1 MALRKNNAGNIQEP
15 VPYMALV
22 LHWFDFLCP
31 FCYVGQGR
39 NTFLRQRG
47 FTVEELPFQAHP
59 EIPESGI
66 SMRPRVGPMYA
77 SLEREANAAGL
88 VLNWPS
94 RLPNTRLALEA
105 AEWIRK
111 IAPDAS
117 SKFNTALFA
126 AHFENGEDLGDLRVI
141 DRYARQFG
149 VDIEAVHLALADG
162 SARTALTLAEALGRK
177 NGVRGTPAWL
187 IKGEMISGLLPIEE
201 FDRLT
206 TVVNSA

>member
-1 MALRKNNAGNIQEP
+1 MGTDTVGNIQEP
-15 VPYMALV
+15 APHWV

-39 NTFLRQRG
+39 NAFLRQRG
-47 FTVEELPFQAHP
+47 FTIDERSFQAHP

-66 SMRPRVGPMYA
+66 EVGPRVGPMYA
-77 SLEREANAAGL
+77 MLEREAKAAGL

-105 AEWIRK
+105 AEWVRE

-117 SKFNTALFA
+117 INFNAALFA
-126 AHFENGEDLGDLRVI
+126 AHFEHGEDLGDLRVI
-141 DRYARQFG
+141 DRYAKIFG
-149 VDIEAVHLALADG
+149 VDIEAMHLALADG
-162 SARTALTLAEALGRK
+162 SARTALAQAEALGRRS
-177 NGVRGTPAWL
+177 GVRGTPAWL
-187 IKGEMISGLLPIEE
+187 IRGELISGLLPIAE

-206 TVVNSA
+206 TAVTRA